1 MKHRL
6 ARVNEVIKREL
17 SDIISREIT
26 FGAQTLVTVHAVEVV
41 ALAANMRDWSNQLVS
56 LLVQANQ
63 ATAAADNAVPNAKP
77 FSMARRD
84 GASRGAGMAAS
95 RRWRSAAGAV

>member
-26 FGAQTLVTVHAVEVV
+26 FGAQTLVTVHAVDIVTFSSVSSEI
-41 ALAANMRDWSNQLVS
+41 LRKKIGLWANLQNI
-56 LLVQANQ
+56 
-63 ATAAADNAVPNAKP
+63 
-77 FSMARRD
+77 
-84 GASRGAGMAAS
+84 ASCSKGNL
-95 RRWRSAAGAV
+95 RSASSSSIRRT